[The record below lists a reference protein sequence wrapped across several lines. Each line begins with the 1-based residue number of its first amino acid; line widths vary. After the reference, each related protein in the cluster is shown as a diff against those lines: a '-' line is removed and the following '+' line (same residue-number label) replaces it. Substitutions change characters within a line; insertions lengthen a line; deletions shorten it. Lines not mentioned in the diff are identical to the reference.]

1 MGTKKKIK
9 NVGRFKE
16 SQGVRK
22 PKKKR
27 KKSSINISKRKPI
40 DNPMIYWCKPIM
52 YNEGEKK
59 KWCVFSELKKKQGW
73 QPNYIFQ
80 LTKEKGKGEKR
91 GFGFRGGGCG
101 DAICKKKKEERKFCI
116 NYQHQN

>member
-1 MGTKKKIK
+1 MGPINPQNGNKEKDKKCRKI
-9 NVGRFKE
+9 
-16 SQGVRK
+16 QGELGSK
-22 PKKKR
+22 KAKKKR

-73 QPNYIFQ
+73 
-80 LTKEKGKGEKR
+80 
-91 GFGFRGGGCG
+91 
-101 DAICKKKKEERKFCI
+101 
-116 NYQHQN
+116 